1 MRVCLPWHLLESF
14 DGTASSFLS
23 LARSYSISDSAT
35 KDYELLSGDSDDSEN
50 GGPPTPWCDHYQRF
64 TNTDL
69 ENLAL
74 FCLDCGFSELGVD
87 FAVQAHILSRL
98 RDSPEPDYDS
108 VCEDAVP
115 SISCSLIKKLGIQLD
130 VDLSAPVED
139 GNSIAEEQ
147 EDSRTSLSFIL
158 NSPRPSSIQTDPSD
172 AAAENL
178 VFIERPSTPPPSYEP
193 CHTRRRT
200 PFSILKS
207 SSVGNMEAFAERPQ
221 SGAGG
226 LPKSC
231 KRVRFS
237 LSSLHPPPHVEA
249 EYGGRS
255 NRRRLL
261 DFARRQ
267 GFCLDPDAY
276 ESGGGTI
283 DRFVTLFWP
292 LQQCSTYKVA
302 CDVLSICLF
311 ILLILAFTVLFFSL
325 IICIPLVWLT
335 TAPSTPTS
343 TASLGADTC
352 FSLLDILNLRN
363 LIS

>member
-1 MRVCLPWHLLESF
+1 M
-14 DGTASSFLS
+14 TAGVN
-23 LARSYSISDSAT
+23 SA
-35 KDYELLSGDSDDSEN
+35 SAAN
-50 GGPPTPWCDHYQRF
+50 G
-64 TNTDL
+64 
-69 ENLAL
+69 A
-74 FCLDCGFSELGVD
+74 
-87 FAVQAHILSRL
+87 
-98 RDSPEPDYDS
+98 
-108 VCEDAVP
+108 
-115 SISCSLIKKLGIQLD
+115 
-130 VDLSAPVED
+130 
-139 GNSIAEEQ
+139 
-147 EDSRTSLSFIL
+147 
-158 NSPRPSSIQTDPSD
+158 
-172 AAAENL
+172 
-178 VFIERPSTPPPSYEP
+178 PSTVKIDAL
-193 CHTRRRT
+193 HQW
-200 PFSILKS
+200 
-207 SSVGNMEAFAERPQ
+207 VGASDFESTDRGFDPQ
-221 SGAGG
+221 VVHHPGLAGG

-352 FSLLDILNLRN
+352 FRLLDILNLRN